1 MMNYEN
7 RIIVALD
14 LNDITK
20 AKNIVNLIS
29 YDVIYKIGMEFF
41 FSFGIEG
48 IRELKKIKPEIK
60 FFLDL
65 KLHDIPN
72 TVSKS
77 IEPLILKVRPYMFT
91 LHTSGGN
98 IMLKE
103 AVSKVDNICKVG
115 NFKKPIL
122 LGVTI
127 LTSLKK
133 EDLVSID
140 WGKDIRKVVIKLARL
155 AESSGLDGIVC
166 SAQEIKDIRK
176 NFNNLKIVAPGIRFK
191 QDNKEDQVRV
201 MSPEEAIKAGAD
213 FIVIGRPILNA
224 EDPNLILKNILNSFN
239 SHNEN

>member
-1 MMNYEN
+1 MNDEN
-7 RIIVALD
+7 KIIVALD
-14 LNDITK
+14 LNDITR
-20 AKNIVNLIS
+20 AKYIVNLIK
-29 YDVIYKIGMEFF
+29 YDVIYKVGMEFF
-41 FSFGIEG
+41 YSFGMVG
-48 IRELKKIKPEIK
+48 ISELKKIKPAIK
-60 FFLDL
+60 IFLDL

-77 IEPLILKVRPYMFT
+77 IEPLVLKVRPYMLT

-103 AVSKVDNICKVG
+103 AVSKVDKICKVG

-122 LGVTI
+122 LGVTV

-133 EDLVSID
+133 EDLTSID
-140 WGKDIRKVVIKLARL
+140 WGTDIRKVVIKLARL
-155 AESSGLDGIVC
+155 AKNSGLDGIVC
-166 SAQEIKDIRK
+166 SAKEIKGIRK

-201 MSPEEAIKAGAD
+201 MSPEVAVKAGAD

-224 EDPNLILKNILNSFN
+224 KDPNLILRKILNSFN
-239 SHNEN
+239 SKNEN